1 MLYYADMKTNVEVQ
15 KNINE
20 TPVSLIRRFSRRVK
34 GSNILQKVRGNR
46 FYLRKDNHLKS
57 KTNALNRIT
66 KSKEYE
72 HLKKLGKIP
81 G

>member
-1 MLYYADMKTNVEVQ
+1 MKTNVEVQ

-20 TPVSLIRRFSRRVK
+20 APVSLIRRFSRRVK
-34 GSNILQKVRGNR
+34 SSNTLQKVRSKR
-46 FYLRKDNHLKS
+46 FYSRKDSSLKT
-57 KTNALNRIT
+57 KDRALNRISKT
-66 KSKEYE
+66 KEYE

>member
-1 MLYYADMKTNVEVQ
+1 MKTNVEVQ

-20 TPVSLIRRFSRRVK
+20 APVSLIRRFSRRVK
-34 GSNILQKVRGNR
+34 SSNTLQKVRSKR
-46 FYLRKDNHLKS
+46 FYSRKDSSLKTKS
-57 KTNALNRIT
+57 RALNRISKT
-66 KSKEYE
+66 KEYE